1 MKPLTA
7 DNNDGRVLL
16 ALRAGVMTTGEFYAR
31 GLSVSGW
38 LIKEG
43 LIDPVD
49 GGYRITEAG
58 RSACPLRNPLAA
70 KVAPAIHS
78 PEVFTMPKGETRIT
92 RDQVL
97 AAIKE
102 AGSAGINRKQL
113 LERFGCS
120 ESNMDNHLMNLAK
133 MHAIFRPK
141 PGHCVAAGLV
151 YEGGSEPETKLVPR
165 LASRE
170 AVKAFLQGKKAMSA
184 QAIADGINAS
194 LETTE
199 AVLRGLW
206 AGLQVEREKV
216 EGGAFY
222 FLPESAP
229 IQPTAEFDPAQS
241 APAEEVAH
249 EPIPATPAE
258 PEELEAEQIEV
269 TAVGDRRGPVVITDA
284 EDLDIGMFSSGR
296 LEISVGRDTVVIEPA
311 AMKKLRGFLGLFQE
325 AA

>member
-1 MKPLTA
+1 MKPITA
-7 DNNDGRVLL
+7 DSRLGIVLL
-16 ALRAGVMTTGEFYAR
+16 ALRAGPMTPDQFAERWPTGHNLAEAVR
-31 GLSVSGW
+31 LDLAEKAGD
-38 LIKEG
+38 E
-43 LIDPVD
+43 
-49 GGYRITEAG
+49 YRLTEAG
-58 RSACPLRNPLAA
+58 RAAVPLRNPLAA
-70 KVAPAIHS
+70 TVAPAIHS

-151 YEGGSEPETKLVPR
+151 YDGASEPE
-165 LASRE
+165 
-170 AVKAFLQGKKAMSA
+170 A
-184 QAIADGINAS
+184 Q
-194 LETTE
+194 
-199 AVLRGLW
+199 
-206 AGLQVEREKV
+206 
-216 EGGAFY
+216 
-222 FLPESAP
+222 P
-229 IQPTAEFDPAQS
+229 
-241 APAEEVAH
+241 APADEFAFELT
-249 EPIPATPAE
+249 PAAAAE
-258 PEELEAEQIEV
+258 PEEVEQIEV

-296 LEISVGRDTVVIEPA
+296 LEISVGRDTIIIEPG

>member
-16 ALRAGVMTTGEFYAR
+16 ALRAGAMTTGEFSER

-43 LIDPVD
+43 LVDPVD

-70 KVAPAIHS
+70 TVAPAIHS

-102 AGSAGINRKQL
+102 AGCAGINRKQL
-113 LERFGCS
+113 LERFVCS

-151 YEGGSEPETKLVPR
+151 YDGAAEPAAKP
-165 LASRE
+165 A
-170 AVKAFLQGKKAMSA
+170 A
-184 QAIADGINAS
+184 QADLI
-194 LETTE
+194 
-199 AVLRGLW
+199 
-206 AGLQVEREKV
+206 
-216 EGGAFY
+216 
-222 FLPESAP
+222 PE
-229 IQPTAEFDPAQS
+229 I
-241 APAEEVAH
+241 PAESPVV
-249 EPIPATPAE
+249 EPVAE
-258 PEELEAEQIEV
+258 PDEIEVEIEQIEV
-269 TAVGDRRGPVVITDA
+269 TAVGDRRGPIVINDA
-284 EDLDIGMFSSGR
+284 ADLDIGMFSSGR

>member
-1 MKPLTA
+1 
-7 DNNDGRVLL
+7 
-16 ALRAGVMTTGEFYAR
+16 
-31 GLSVSGW
+31 
-38 LIKEG
+38 
-43 LIDPVD
+43 
-49 GGYRITEAG
+49 
-58 RSACPLRNPLAA
+58 
-70 KVAPAIHS
+70 
-78 PEVFTMPKGETRIT
+78 MPKGETRIT

-102 AGSAGINRKQL
+102 AGSAGVNRKHL

-151 YEGGSEPETKLVPR
+151 YDGATESEAIEKHGLK
-165 LASRE
+165 
-170 AVKAFLQGKKAMSA
+170 VKARVTA
-184 QAIADGINAS
+184 INAS
-194 LETTE
+194 CE
-199 AVLRGLW
+199 AARSV
-206 AGLQVEREKV
+206 ADV
-216 EGGAFY
+216 ANAD
-222 FLPESAP
+222 PESIAMP
-229 IQPTAEFDPAQS
+229 EEIE
-241 APAEEVAH
+241 AEE
-249 EPIPATPAE
+249 
-258 PEELEAEQIEV
+258 IEV

>member
-16 ALRAGVMTTGEFYAR
+16 ALRAGAMTTGEFAER

-38 LIKEG
+38 LVREG
-43 LIDPVD
+43 LIDLVD

-70 KVAPAIHS
+70 KAAPAIYS
-78 PEVFTMPKGETRIT
+78 PEVSTMPKGETRVT

-97 AAIKE
+97 DAIKQ
-102 AGSAGINRKQL
+102 AGAAGINRKQL
-113 LERFGCS
+113 IERFGCS
-120 ESNMDNHLMNLAK
+120 ESNMDNHIMHLAK

-141 PGHCVAAGLV
+141 TGHCVAAGLV
-151 YEGGSEPETKLVPR
+151 YEGGSEPETKLAPR
-165 LASRE
+165 LANRE
-170 AVKAFLQGKKAMSA
+170 AVKAFLQGTEAMSA

-194 LETTE
+194 LKTTE

-206 AGLQVEREKV
+206 GSLQVEREKV
-216 EGGAFY
+216 EGSAFY

-229 IQPTAEFDPAQS
+229 IQPTAEFDPAKP
-241 APAEEVAH
+241 APAEEVAL
-249 EPIPATPAE
+249 ESTLATPAE
-258 PEELEAEQIEV
+258 PEELEPEQIEV